1 MTTRGR
7 AAGGASPVTAG
18 QPCGSLARILARIFK
33 HPRPEV
39 LDLGPLCGQTVTYL
53 AERGARVSVEQFELP
68 HPVVADHGDEPPPV
82 PPIRFDQPD
91 EQFDLVLAWEHFDFI
106 PPERMPDFA
115 DEVARVLRDGGWLFL
130 FSQMAPPS
138 GPEQPSRFRLLAD
151 DMIVREPS
159 GVPAR
164 RRWANSTRD
173 IERALTAFSVEGVQL
188 QRNQMREF
196 SAVKV

>member
-1 MTTRGR
+1 M
-7 AAGGASPVTAG
+7 
-18 QPCGSLARILARIFK
+18 LACQTLTVYGHEGDSTEADVAITEGNA
-33 HPRPEV
+33 V
-39 LDLGPLCGQTVTYL
+39 DALDLDEALTDL
-53 AERGARVSVEQFELP
+53 AKVDERQAQVVELRFYGGLTIEQ
-68 HPVVADHGDEPPPV
+68 VAESLDDHGDEPPPV

-106 PPERMPDFA
+106 PPNRLPDFA

-130 FSQMAPPS
+130 FSQMATPS

-173 IERALTAFSVEGVQL
+173 IERALKAFSIEGVQL